1 MSITPL
7 TDVLPQAKGSVDPQ
21 WYAQGDPWV
30 LEQDRW
36 DPERSVY
43 FETIASLANGYMGF
57 RGYREELD
65 NHFPS
70 IREGYLAGVFAKL
83 PPVARKLVIH
93 DYEWDSRQMV
103 SLPEIFGALVML
115 NGELFNI
122 ADGKLLAY
130 RQKLDMRSGILERH
144 IEWQTDSGNLTR
156 LRFSRFLSAQTP
168 NLAVHKIDIEPVNW
182 SGPVEIW
189 WDYDIGQR
197 TVFRCGDPARAHVA
211 CPHFEILDTA
221 ADGDTISGLVQ
232 TVGSAHR
239 IGITSRIS
247 GCPAASTVEGESLL
261 SQSVVEH
268 AKAGSTVSVV
278 RCTAISTTRDRGVS
292 DPSSTA
298 SAILESAL
306 ASGYD
311 VLVSGQKSVW
321 EGRWNRADI
330 EIDGSP
336 RDQALVRFGI
346 FSLLQVAPFHADNL
360 SVPAR
365 CYAYNRYNGL
375 YFWDGEIFL
384 LPFYQSCQPEV
395 ARNMLKFRCATLDGA
410 RRNARALEAKGAI
423 FPWQG
428 DADHGEEQ
436 APWGLYEYLW
446 HQNADIIYA
455 FDQYARSTGDDQFIF
470 EDGLEVLAETARFW
484 TSKFELDSDG
494 YYHLDGT
501 VGPDE
506 AEEHGPDNGYTCLM
520 AQRSLEI
527 SARWW
532 AKATGK
538 VPQLA
543 KEVAD
548 SLELGNDEIAQ
559 WQTIASLI
567 SIPEVED
574 CPGVPLQ
581 DAFLLKRTREDLS
594 NMTVDEFWQRRGEV
608 QVIKQADIVLAM
620 YLLEDKFTRE
630 QIKCGYE
637 FYEPRTLH
645 VSSLS
650 YNTHSIVAA
659 IIGHT
664 EEAYDY
670 FHRAAGLDLDNLR
683 NATKDGLHAAA
694 LGGVWQMALAG
705 FMGMRIREDHLY
717 FQPSL
722 PKTWK
727 QIRFPVQY
735 RGWELRIVA
744 DRDCV
749 KIDVSGNGQAGALLK
764 VADNT
769 YTLESERS
777 IVVYI

>member
-1 MSITPL
+1 MSDTTLVDTP
-7 TDVLPQAKGSVDPQ
+7 TEAKGTIDPH
-21 WYAQGDPWV
+21 WYAQGDSWL

-36 DPERSVY
+36 DPERNIY
-43 FETIASLANGYMGF
+43 FETIFSLANGYMGY

-70 IREGYLAGVFAKL
+70 IREGYLAGMFAKL

-122 ADGKLLAY
+122 ADGKLLTY
-130 RQKLDMRSGILERH
+130 RQKLDMRSGVLERN
-144 IEWQTDSGNLTR
+144 IEWDTDTGYRTR
-156 LRFSRFLSAQTP
+156 LRFTRFLSAATP

-182 SGPVEIW
+182 SGPAEIW

-197 TVFRCGDPARAHVA
+197 TVFRCGDPARAHVD
-211 CPHFEILDTA
+211 CSHFEILE
-221 ADGDTISGLVQ
+221 ADAEGDTVSGLVQ
-232 TVGSAHR
+232 TVGTGHK
-239 IGITSRIS
+239 IGIASRLVGS
-247 GCPAASTVEGESLL
+247 PAASQVEGDSLL
-261 SQSVVEH
+261 SQSVRERV
-268 AKAGSTVSVV
+268 KAGTKVSIV
-278 RCTAISTTRDRGVS
+278 RYTAISTTRDAGVK
-292 DPSSTA
+292 DPSNSVTGILKTA
-298 SAILESAL
+298 AE
-306 ASGYD
+306 SGYES
-311 VLVSGQKSVW
+311 LLTAQKTVW
-321 EGRWNRADI
+321 ESRWRKADI
-330 EIDGSP
+330 EIDGP
-336 RDQALVRFGI
+336 ARDQALVRFGI

-395 ARNMLKFRCATLDGA
+395 ARNMLKFRCGTIDGA
-410 RRNARALEAKGAI
+410 RRNAQLLGAKGAI

-428 DADHGEEQ
+428 DADFGEEQ

-455 FDQYARSTGDDQFIF
+455 FDQYARSTGDNRFIF
-470 EDGLEVLAETARFW
+470 DDGLEVLAETARFW
-484 TSKFELDSDG
+484 ASKFELDADG
-494 YYHLDGT
+494 QYHLDGT

-506 AEEHGPDNGYTCLM
+506 AEEHGPDNGYTCMM

-527 SARWW
+527 SSRWW
-532 AKATGK
+532 AKAMEEA
-538 VPQLA
+538 PELA
-543 KEVAD
+543 REMAAK
-548 SLELGNDEIAQ
+548 LELGVDEIAQ
-559 WQTIASLI
+559 WQTIASLV
-567 SIPEVED
+567 SMPELEE

-581 DAFLLKRTREDLS
+581 DAFLLKRKREDLS

-659 IIGHT
+659 IIGHD
-664 EEAYDY
+664 EEAYEY

-705 FMGMRIREDHLY
+705 FMGMRIREDHLF

-722 PKTWK
+722 PKVWK
-727 QIRFPVQY
+727 QVRFPVEY
-735 RGWELRIVA
+735 RGWKLQVTA
-744 DRDCV
+744 DSGSL
-749 KIDVSGNGQAGALLK
+749 KIKVSGTGHEAAQLRVGTEMFAL
-764 VADNT
+764 ASDQT
-769 YTLESERS
+769 IEITL
-777 IVVYI
+777 